1 MLKSRLFAIIG
12 AVLLLAVIAG
22 GVVFLWP
29 QYQTYID
36 AKQQLAI
43 KNGQLSQKQEYFD
56 GLRATD
62 SKLENYK
69 DQLAKIDSALP
80 LSKDLEQSLVALS
93 MFYMKSAAENGL
105 LVETLGTPSVLQPES
120 GSSVGKIISSI
131 SMKGSYGALKNF
143 LMSIYGNSRLVET
156 ESIKFA
162 DSDRTTGGND
172 KIFSFGLSLM
182 ARYHASS
189 TY

>member
-12 AVLLLAVIAG
+12 AILLLAVIAG
-22 GVVFLWP
+22 GVVFIWP
-29 QYQTYID
+29 QYQTYLD
-36 AKQQLAI
+36 AKQQLAV
-43 KNGQLSQKQEYFD
+43 KNAQLAQKQEYFS
-56 GLRATD
+56 GLAATD
-62 SKLENYK
+62 SKLEDYK

-105 LVETLGTPSVLQPES
+105 LVETLGTPSVSQPET
-120 GSSVGKIISSI
+120 GSSVGRITTSV
-131 SMKGSYGALKNF
+131 SMKGNYAALKNF
-143 LMSIYGNSRLVET
+143 LMAIYGNSRIVET

-162 DSDRTTGGND
+162 DSDRVMGGND
-172 KIFSFGLSLM
+172 KMFSFGLSLM

-189 TY
+189 AY